1 MSVLSNTSS
10 TMNKADILALISTL
24 ETQMSALRTMIDSI
38 PEPKPTKRASKPK
51 KNAAPVPVAPAP
63 APSPAPVS
71 DAASTV
77 SSASKPKREIN
88 PQIVEY
94 NKQRNQIFAEL
105 RTNWL
110 NSHPDLATLARA
122 AWVDLP
128 ESAPKDVKKAH
139 NKAVRDFKDAVKNAN
154 TDAPPTY
161 PDALKEHSRRLKAT
175 PAPAPEP
182 APAPAPSTEKP
193 KKSSKK
199 ATKSAPTPAP
209 EPDSASVP
217 TATEPAKKRRGR
229 PSMTAE
235 QKAVAKAARKAAK
248 KAAKKLANVPALPSS
263 PPESDSLDTDSESDN
278 SGSDSD

>member
-38 PEPKPTKRASKPK
+38 PEPKSTKRASKPK
-51 KNAAPVPVAPAP
+51 KNAAPVPVAP

-105 RTNWL
+105 RSNWL
-110 NSHPDLATLARA
+110 NSHPDLAALARA

-182 APAPAPSTEKP
+182 VPAPSTPKP
-193 KKSSKK
+193 TKKPSKK
-199 ATKSAPTPAP
+199 QSKPAPTPAP

-235 QKAVAKAARKAAK
+235 QKAAAKAARKAAK
-248 KAAKKLANVPALPSS
+248 KAAKKLANVPALPAS